1 MRAPHHTTAT
11 AKRDKHHATTAEIPR
26 SLPPCP
32 TPPPRAL
39 IFFARAHLAKS
50 PCALSNSYYHTPVVA
65 APLTGFVLLCLGG
78 LWKSGVSPEAALPR
92 RAANSNLDSKYQNAV
107 TMLVSRLEVS
117 PLKVS
122 PELAFPTGAVE
133 NEQVAN
139 LLKTSS

>member
-1 MRAPHHTTAT
+1 M
-11 AKRDKHHATTAEIPR
+11 
-26 SLPPCP
+26 
-32 TPPPRAL
+32 
-39 IFFARAHLAKS
+39 
-50 PCALSNSYYHTPVVA
+50 VA

-78 LWKSGVSPEAALPR
+78 LWKSGVSPEAAVPQ

-122 PELAFPTGAVE
+122 PELVFPTGAVE
-133 NEQVAN
+133 NEQFAN